1 MSTGMIGVWL
11 AVGAL
16 LVIGSMILRVQS
28 GGKYEFKTS
37 DLVFLVI
44 PLVLVSIATGR
55 IKGLDLFGVKADLSA
70 LWVEAAHTEIKK
82 QVVPA
87 VAASVQD
94 VVHMMEVGAKGS
106 PQELQR
112 FLQRKVEAL
121 EFRLG
126 HGAYNGP
133 AIRTYLDAMSD
144 NSQLRSIVVNS
155 QDGTLFGMYVAS
167 DLIGYLRMAR
177 DEGYAQLAQRLN
189 RGDDAARA
197 ELKKMPGFVG
207 AEHAVTPSTSKRE
220 ALMRMEQLNVNSLPV
235 VDGARHFVGTV
246 DRGKLTASLILA
258 VTDKLEGR

>member
-1 MSTGMIGVWL
+1 MSTLMIGVWL

-70 LWVEAAHTEIKK
+70 LWVEAAHAEIKK

-144 NSQLRSIVVNS
+144 NSQLRSIV
-155 QDGTLFGMYVAS
+155 
-167 DLIGYLRMAR
+167 
-177 DEGYAQLAQRLN
+177 
-189 RGDDAARA
+189 
-197 ELKKMPGFVG
+197 
-207 AEHAVTPSTSKRE
+207 
-220 ALMRMEQLNVNSLPV
+220 
-235 VDGARHFVGTV
+235 
-246 DRGKLTASLILA
+246 
-258 VTDKLEGR
+258 